1 MLTTNKNV
9 ATIKNTVVRARIN
22 KKVKEDARLVLSE
35 LGLSFS
41 SVLQMLLVYIA
52 IEKKLPPE
60 FIEKEHT

>member
-1 MLTTNKNV
+1 MLTSNKNV

-22 KKVKEDARLVLSE
+22 KKVKEDARLVLGE

-52 IEKKLPPE
+52 VEKKLPPE
-60 FIEKEHT
+60 FIKGDR

>member
-22 KKVKEDARLVLSE
+22 KKVKENARVVLSE

-60 FIEKEHT
+60 FIKEDK

>member
-52 IEKKLPPE
+52 VEKKLPPE
-60 FIEKEHT
+60 FIKYE

>member
-22 KKVKEDARLVLSE
+22 KKVKEDARVVLSE

-60 FIEKEHT
+60 FIKEDK

>member
-60 FIEKEHT
+60 FIKEDK

>member
-1 MLTTNKNV
+1 MLTTNENV

-35 LGLSFS
+35 LSLSFS

-60 FIEKEHT
+60 FIKEDK